1 MQLGELLAVT
11 PPETYVF
18 ITVEYA
24 RLVRAEGTIYGIRES
39 LNVPPELEAATVTN
53 LYPDRFG
60 NRTAGGLA
68 IFAREA

>member
-1 MQLGELLAVT
+1 MTLGELLAAV
-11 PPETYVF
+11 PPATYVF

-24 RLVRAEGTIYGIRES
+24 NAYRTKGTIYGTRET
-39 LNVPPELEAATVTN
+39 LGLAPEAAAATVTS

>member
-1 MQLGELLAVT
+1 MTLGELLEAV
-11 PPETYVF
+11 PPATYVF

-24 RLVRAEGTIYGIRES
+24 SAARAEGTIYGPRER
-39 LNVPPELEAATVTN
+39 LNIPQDLEAATVTC

-68 IFAREA
+68 IFVREA

>member
-1 MQLGELLAVT
+1 MTLGELLEAV
-11 PPETYVF
+11 PPATYVF

-24 RLVRAEGTIYGIRES
+24 SAARAEGTIYGPRED
-39 LNVPPELEAATVTN
+39 LKIPQDLEATPVTC

-68 IFAREA
+68 IFVREA